1 MKRWVIGLA
10 LVLAVS
16 GARAGPLDDANAGL
30 AALQS
35 GDNDGAI
42 ALFDRALASGR
53 LRGDD
58 LEFAY
63 AARGQAYLNKKDLPN
78 AILNLDKARQMK
90 PDDKDAQVALVLAIC
105 SAQPAGSIPGQNV
118 GRALGHLLVGGL
130 VAGLTGQDVTAVAN
144 PSAQCP
150 Q

>member
-1 MKRWVIGLA
+1 MKGWVLALALGLA
-10 LVLAVS
+10 AS
-16 GARAGPLDDANAGL
+16 AAQSGPLDDANAGL

-42 ALFDRALASGR
+42 ALFDRALQSGR

-63 AARGQAYLNKKDLPN
+63 AARGQAYLNKRDLPD
-78 AILNLDKARQMK
+78 AIVDLDKARQMK
-90 PDDKDAQVALVLAIC
+90 PDDKDAQTSLVAAIC
-105 SAQPAGSIPGQNV
+105 AAQPAALIPGQNA
-118 GRALGHLLVGGL
+118 GRVIGRLLGG
-130 VAGLTGQDVTAVAN
+130 AITQGLTGQAA
-144 PSAQCP
+144 PSLVQCP